1 MLFMM
6 NKKIRI
12 PLPTYSNEPLSLTD
26 AQIQMFEQLEKMYE
40 RDGFI
45 KQLEVQYPNGYQL
58 PAVSKYRVIS
68 GLGLTL
74 HGITKIRLHLLE
86 ELAASVVTGKTKQEI
101 FTSPL
106 IQNLSRDWRYH
117 DSNRKYLEGKR
128 YNFDYWS
135 KYAGTAG
142 SWIKQMPEWFCNYW
156 LFLPPELWREQDD
169 RDVLG
174 QWCAGIF
181 SNFDMD
187 DQARDDTPEL
197 RARWYHSG
205 E

>member
-6 NKKIRI
+6 NRNIKI
-12 PLPTYSNEPLSLTD
+12 PLPPFNKEPLSLTD

-45 KQLEVQYPNGYQL
+45 KQHELQYPNGYQL

-86 ELAASVVTGKTKQEI
+86 ELAASVVTGKTKHEI

-106 IQNLSRDWRYH
+106 IENLSRDWRYH
-117 DSNRKYLEGKR
+117 DSNRKFLSSGIYPAKLAAWKP
-128 YNFDYWS
+128 
-135 KYAGTAG
+135 
-142 SWIKQMPEWFCNYW
+142 QWFCNYW
-156 LFLPPELWREQDD
+156 LFLPPELWMEQDD

-187 DQARDDTPEL
+187 DQATGSELEL
-197 RARWYHSG
+197 RARWYHQW
-205 E
+205 